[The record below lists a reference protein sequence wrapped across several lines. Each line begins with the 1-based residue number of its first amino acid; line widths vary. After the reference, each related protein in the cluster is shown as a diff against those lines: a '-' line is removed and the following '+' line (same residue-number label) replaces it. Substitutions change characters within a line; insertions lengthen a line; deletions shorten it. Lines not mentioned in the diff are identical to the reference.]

1 MTYIS
6 CTTQNRTV
14 VSIEYVYTSNF
25 TGVVSLFPKET
36 GLVPLKATCH
46 TPRNHTPSP
55 GNEGRG
61 FGEESACVGC
71 EGATLCLSDVPLGPT
86 TVSLDHFHHVC
97 SVKPLPIL
105 AEGSVLFS
113 KVPIFQE

>member
-1 MTYIS
+1 MS
-6 CTTQNRTV
+6 
-14 VSIEYVYTSNF
+14 

-61 FGEESACVGC
+61 LVEVSACVGC

-86 TVSLDHFHHVC
+86 TVSFIMC
-97 SVKPLPIL
+97 AFSFSETFANFGRRKC
-105 AEGSVLFS
+105 LF
-113 KVPIFQE
+113 